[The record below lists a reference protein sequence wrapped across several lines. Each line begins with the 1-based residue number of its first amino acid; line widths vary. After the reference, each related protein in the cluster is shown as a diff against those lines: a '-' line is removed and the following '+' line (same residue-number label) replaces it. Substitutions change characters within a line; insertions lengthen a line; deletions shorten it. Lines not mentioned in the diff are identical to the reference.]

1 MKHPRWR
8 PWAPLLS
15 AMLAATTAITAVPT
29 PARAQDACTYE
40 TCGLRIRAPSFSVP
54 RALVRGSDG
63 VEVARLG
70 LMEPAIA
77 PLVQLSD
84 SAVAH
89 ARVYDVLND
98 RGSIITIVGTVLSI
112 GAPIV
117 FRETGQKIGFAIAGI
132 GITVYGGMVSNQ
144 AQEALSRAI
153 WWYNRELARGS
164 NP

>member
-1 MKHPRWR
+1 MKHRQWR
-8 PWAPLLS
+8 TSPLLTGT
-15 AMLAATTAITAVPT
+15 ALAIIAVATAIPAPTA
-29 PARAQDACTYE
+29 AQEACTYE
-40 TCGLRIRAPSFSVP
+40 TCGLRIRAPSFSAP

-117 FRETGQKIGFAIAGI
+117 FRETGQKIGFAVAGI

-153 WWYNRELARGS
+153 WWYNRELARGN